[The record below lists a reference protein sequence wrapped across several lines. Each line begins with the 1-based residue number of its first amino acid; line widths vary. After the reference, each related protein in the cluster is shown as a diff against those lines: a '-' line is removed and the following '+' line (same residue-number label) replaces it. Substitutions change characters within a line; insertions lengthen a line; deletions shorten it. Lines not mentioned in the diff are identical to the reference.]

1 MSKSSQIRANIPLF
15 SFSNYLLAA
24 DLSLSE
30 HYQLIKIS
38 YRRKTLRRT
47 EIFVLTFREKWENR
61 FRKAHQFLKNF
72 AYNLF

>member
-30 HYQLIKIS
+30 HYQLIKKS

-47 EIFVLTFREKWENR
+47 EIFVLTF
-61 FRKAHQFLKNF
+61 
-72 AYNLF
+72 